1 MEEANFTWLSFLN
14 FSKHTQKNLLGWL
27 IINNNYPTKTLKAS
41 LISKNYQTLK
51 LTRSEKLVIEIGPNT
66 FSILTGVE

>member
-1 MEEANFTWLSFLN
+1 MQKLSN
-14 FSKHTQKNLLGWL
+14 AEG
-27 IINNNYPTKTLKAS
+27 
-41 LISKNYQTLK
+41 

>member
-1 MEEANFTWLSFLN
+1 MAKFVN

-27 IINNNYPTKTLKAS
+27 IINNNYPTKPLKSFFNKQKLSNAED
-41 LISKNYQTLK
+41 K